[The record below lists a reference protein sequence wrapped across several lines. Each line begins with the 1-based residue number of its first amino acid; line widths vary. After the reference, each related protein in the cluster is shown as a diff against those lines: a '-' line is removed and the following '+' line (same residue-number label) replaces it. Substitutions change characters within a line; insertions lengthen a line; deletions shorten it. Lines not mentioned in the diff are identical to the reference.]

1 MAKDGAARVVTGKA
15 TCDCPVPRPEK
26 AATKSTTTTHADNI
40 ARIFQREDLT
50 LERSISKAPYIVLRA
65 TPRQAAGLFLF
76 LGFGAA
82 LAGLSM
88 GDFPGFRNKL
98 PFLGTERGSGTYL
111 YVDITN
117 FRKIAP
123 TRPKNTDVFADADLI
138 FSLPMYSLLSFLAI
152 QGTRDH
158 WDKGYEAHWY
168 ANEGS
173 ARHFVMLYAAM
184 NLVHIPITIL
194 KVEHIIQGFPSSI
207 IHVRSRAGIACC
219 IWSQWHPKEA
229 DFMHNTATE
238 QELQDLHDVSSPGL
252 LNDRLYFF
260 AAFDGV
266 CEVSTLALTTLFILK
281 DGLVGKGS
289 VVNTLITI
297 NGVVLWLTYFV
308 RTFTTCLRCRN
319 SHKSFVGVPYLSLP
333 NLAILLLN

>member
-1 MAKDGAARVVTGKA
+1 
-15 TCDCPVPRPEK
+15 
-26 AATKSTTTTHADNI
+26 
-40 ARIFQREDLT
+40 
-50 LERSISKAPYIVLRA
+50 
-65 TPRQAAGLFLF
+65 
-76 LGFGAA
+76 
-82 LAGLSM
+82 M

-98 PFLGTERGSGTYL
+98 PFLGYLAASACTYAISHIIAL
-111 YVDITN
+111 
-117 FRKIAP
+117 KIAP

-194 KVEHIIQGFPSSI
+194 KRQSKSYKICMTFHHVLSI
-207 IHVRSRAGIACC
+207 TCMLS
-219 IWSQWHPKEA
+219 
-229 DFMHNTATE
+229 
-238 QELQDLHDVSSPGL
+238 GL

-308 RTFTTCLRCRN
+308 FRICLFPTWLYFFLTECYY
-319 SHKSFVGVPYLSLP
+319 HKEQVIVERVMRILVQGV
-333 NLAILLLN
+333 ICW